1 MRGNKYLKLMDRWG
15 FINDLSLEDAIKE
28 VEPSILEDLIKEWSA
43 LQEASLK
50 TDSICSVSP
59 EIPMVPVSS
68 TVDINP
74 DLIANIALYS
84 DKQIIP
90 DPIDEDSYLL
100 MLQRRFQRLALFFI
114 LMMSIILELL
124 SFSAILRWLPLSLN
138 DFILFQSVELIE
150 VKSKGCN
157 HHFNTNSLDCG
168 NQYSSCTKNSFN
180 HSMRSFAW
188 RS

>member
-1 MRGNKYLKLMDRWG
+1 MDRWG

-50 TDSICSVSP
+50 TDDICSVSP

-90 DPIDEDSYLL
+90 DPIDIALDKTEDPIENTAGFLFYLKKG
-100 MLQRRFQRLALFFI
+100 MENIEAI
-114 LMMSIILELL
+114 KPLL
-124 SFSAILRWLPLSLN
+124 RENL
-138 DFILFQSVELIE
+138 VELISYGFI
-150 VKSKGCN
+150 KSQFSSELKDQLN
-157 HHFNTNSLDCG
+157 KDWLDYRSIAYLNSR
-168 NQYSSCTKNSFN
+168 KI
-180 HSMRSFAW
+180 
-188 RS
+188 